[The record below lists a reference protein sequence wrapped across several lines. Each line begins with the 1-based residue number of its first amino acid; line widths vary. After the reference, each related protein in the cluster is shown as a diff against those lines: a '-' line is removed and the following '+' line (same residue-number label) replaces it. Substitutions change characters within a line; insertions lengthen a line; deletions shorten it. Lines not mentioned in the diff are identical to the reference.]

1 MLEPN
6 VVVIPLT
13 RYEELIR
20 KETRINVIVERIMHS
35 DFFNKEDMLWL
46 LDTELSIDLAQ
57 ELHKKEK
64 KEREKWLTRTLG
76 EE

>member
-6 VVVIPLT
+6 VVAIPLT

-46 LDTELSIDLAQ
+46 LDTELSIEFAQ
-57 ELHKKEK
+57 ELHKKEE
-64 KEREKWLTRTLG
+64 KERGEWLARTLG